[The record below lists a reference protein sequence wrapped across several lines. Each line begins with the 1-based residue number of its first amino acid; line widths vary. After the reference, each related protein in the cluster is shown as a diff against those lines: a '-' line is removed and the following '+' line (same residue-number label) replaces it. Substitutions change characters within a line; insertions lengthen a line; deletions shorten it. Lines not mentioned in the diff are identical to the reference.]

1 MPATQKRRNQLVNC
15 LTLLKIYIIDRLH
28 NMNIIYNVN
37 NMFDFMYIFFIN
49 LIIYDVVQ
57 SFRTICTNYS
67 EPMQFIGYC
76 ESY

>member
-1 MPATQKRRNQLVNC
+1 
-15 LTLLKIYIIDRLH
+15 
-28 NMNIIYNVN
+28 MNIIYNVN